1 LLSNGTVRAWGN
13 NGNGQLGN
21 GTKNDRSTPAPV
33 PGLSGVVAVAAG
45 SAHSLALLADGRLF
59 AWGRH
64 LDGQLGLGSAGTD
77 RLSPVLVPNV
87 GLSWIKAVA
96 TGDNHTLVLLADGV
110 VLACGGNGS
119 GELGDGTTAQRGTF
133 APVQN
138 LIPVKAVAAGG
149 RHSMALTVTG
159 VIRAWGDNSDGQ
171 LGNGTTTDSSL
182 PTTVNTQSLN
192 GPVLAIA
199 AGRLHSLALL
209 AGAGIKGWG
218 NNSDGQLGNG
228 GTNSPRVFPVS
239 VSTGAETAIMIEAG
253 GSHSVALLV
262 NGTVRTWGRNNN
274 GQLGDGT
281 TVDRS
286 RPVQVLGLTGIT
298 TVAGGSGYSLALST
312 GKKGG
317 RL

>member
-1 LLSNGTVRAWGN
+1 MTQSSTELLTQTTHDQDARPFETAALVTPGTMVAWGSNNSGQLGDGTTTDHPAPVSVPGLAGISAIAAGNGHVLALLSNGTVRAWGN
-13 NGNGQLGN
+13 NGN
-21 GTKNDRSTPAPV
+21 
-33 PGLSGVVAVAAG
+33 
-45 SAHSLALLADGRLF
+45 
-59 AWGRH
+59 
-64 LDGQLGLGSAGTD
+64 
-77 RLSPVLVPNV
+77 
-87 GLSWIKAVA
+87 
-96 TGDNHTLVLLADGV
+96 
-110 VLACGGNGS
+110 
-119 GELGDGTTAQRGTF
+119 
-133 APVQN
+133 
-138 LIPVKAVAAGG
+138 
-149 RHSMALTVTG
+149 
-159 VIRAWGDNSDGQ
+159 GQ